1 MFGEVE
7 GSLSAGSPLRYS
19 TDLPSRISSNS
30 LKTND
35 GCHGYPS
42 RNRED
47 NSPGFRSPSGE
58 KIHSSSSFTEPIRSK
73 LAQGSSQE
81 SRSRW
86 PTHYSR

>member
-7 GSLSAGSPLRYS
+7 GSLSAGLPRLYS

-35 GCHGYPS
+35 GRHGYPS

-47 NSPGFRSPSGE
+47 NFPVLGA
-58 KIHSSSSFTEPIRSK
+58 
-73 LAQGSSQE
+73 LAAKNPLPFFHRGHQE
-81 SRSRW
+81 
-86 PTHYSR
+86 